1 MPDILNQ
8 APATLSSALYATHIL
23 HLPRDRIYIHRYV
36 LSAAS
41 GASIK
46 DVVEDKMAKFWR
58 DIADRA
64 EDGKRLLEGPVATI
78 IGQIEREL
86 WCFTCKDDGIW
97 PPDGINGEL

>member
-1 MPDILNQ
+1 
-8 APATLSSALYATHIL
+8 
-23 HLPRDRIYIHRYV
+23 
-36 LSAAS
+36 
-41 GASIK
+41 
-46 DVVEDKMAKFWR
+46 MAKFWR

-86 WCFTCKDDGIW
+86 WCFTCKDDGIS